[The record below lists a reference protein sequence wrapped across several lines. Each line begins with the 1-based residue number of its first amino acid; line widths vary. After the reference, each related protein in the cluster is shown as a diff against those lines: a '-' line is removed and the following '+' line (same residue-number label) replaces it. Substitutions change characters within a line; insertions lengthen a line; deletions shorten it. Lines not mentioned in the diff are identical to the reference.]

1 MNYMANFH
9 TDIKINNSIKMEIL
23 KKDKIVSTGYQP
35 TDINRPLNTA
45 RKMINGDKIVIR
57 ILSYKNAKNNP
68 NEPYL
73 IYTSVDKVTQFGMN
87 SENMKAHKEILLP
100 LITNIETKTYKN
112 TRHPWFEKWN
122 IETNVFGIKVNGWN
136 EDNIFTFNDI
146 KNKLETSLLYKVGNF
161 KTISSTY
168 QKIKNTF

>member
-1 MNYMANFH
+1 MANFH

-23 KKDKIVSTGYQP
+23 KKDKIVSTGHQP
-35 TDINRPLNTA
+35 NAINRPLNTA

-57 ILSYKNAKNNP
+57 LLSYKNANNNP

-73 IYTSVDKVTQFGMN
+73 IYTSVDKVGQFKM
-87 SENMKAHKEILLP
+87 SSDDMKAHKAILLP
-100 LITNIETKTYKN
+100 LINNITTKTYKN
-112 TRHPWFEKWN
+112 TRHGWFDQWN
-122 IETNVFGIKVNGWN
+122 TETNVFGIKVNDWN
-136 EDNIFTFNDI
+136 EDDIFTFNNI

-168 QKIKNTF
+168 QKIN